1 MRFYKISSDR
11 DRVYT
16 ELLRIGVDPYA
27 MQMADKGEQL
37 NVVITDVKHSQANL
51 IKQESLASGMDT
63 AVKRGVITAS
73 VDLSDIM
80 IMGDLND
87 YDRLLKRLKLQKPIL
102 KEIPEILEKF
112 INSERTNYFITRG
125 EKVSLDT
132 PLLMGIMNCTP
143 DSFSDRDRFLTEDEQ
158 SIRIKTMIEEGAD
171 IVDIG
176 GASSRPNADEITSD
190 EEISRISTAVKIS
203 SESNLFMSIDTNNYL
218 TAKYAITHGAKIIND
233 INGLE
238 DDNMARLVA
247 DSKVAVVIMHKRGNS
262 KEMIDMTNYQ
272 NLIHDIKVYF
282 SERIE
287 KALKF
292 GVDMKS
298 IILDVGF
305 GFSKTYEQNLQ
316 LLRYLKE
323 FKSFGLPI
331 LSGLSNKSTIG
342 VATGRDINQR
352 AYGSV
357 SADTIAL
364 LGGTDIVRSHN
375 IRATRDAIMFTK
387 AVIDI

>member
-37 NVVITDVKHSQANL
+37 NIVVTDVKHSQANL
-51 IKQESLASGMDT
+51 IKQECLASGMDT

-73 VDLSDIM
+73 VDISDIM

-102 KEIPEILEKF
+102 KEIPEMLEKF
-112 INSERTNYFITRG
+112 INVERTNYFISRG
-125 EKVSLDT
+125 DKISIDT
-132 PLLMGIMNCTP
+132 PLLMGVMNCTP

-158 SIRIKTMIEEGAD
+158 SIRIKSMIEEGTD
-171 IVDIG
+171 IIDIG
-176 GASSRPNADEITSD
+176 GASSRPNALDITSD
-190 EEISRISTAVKIS
+190 EEISRISAAIKIS
-203 SESNLFMSIDTNNYL
+203 SESKLFMSIDTNNYL
-218 TAKYAITHGAKIIND
+218 TAKYAITHGAKMIND
-233 INGLE
+233 IDGLL

-247 DSKVAVVIMHKRGNS
+247 DSKVAIVIMHKRGSS
-262 KEMIDMTNYQ
+262 KEMAQMTNYQ
-272 NLIHDIKVYF
+272 NLIHDVKIYF

-292 GVDMKS
+292 GVDIKS

-342 VATGRDINQR
+342 VATGREINQR

-364 LGGTDIVRSHN
+364 LSGADIVRSHN
-375 IRATRDAIMFTK
+375 IRATRDAIKFTK
-387 AVIDI
+387 AVMDI

>member
-1 MRFYKISSDR
+1 
-11 DRVYT
+11 
-16 ELLRIGVDPYA
+16 
-27 MQMADKGEQL
+27 
-37 NVVITDVKHSQANL
+37 
-51 IKQESLASGMDT
+51 
-63 AVKRGVITAS
+63 
-73 VDLSDIM
+73 
-80 IMGDLND
+80 
-87 YDRLLKRLKLQKPIL
+87 
-102 KEIPEILEKF
+102 
-112 INSERTNYFITRG
+112 
-125 EKVSLDT
+125 
-132 PLLMGIMNCTP
+132 
-143 DSFSDRDRFLTEDEQ
+143 
-158 SIRIKTMIEEGAD
+158 MIEEGAD

-298 IILDVGF
+298 IILDVG
-305 GFSKTYEQNLQ
+305 
-316 LLRYLKE
+316 
-323 FKSFGLPI
+323 
-331 LSGLSNKSTIG
+331 
-342 VATGRDINQR
+342 
-352 AYGSV
+352 
-357 SADTIAL
+357 
-364 LGGTDIVRSHN
+364 
-375 IRATRDAIMFTK
+375 
-387 AVIDI
+387 